1 MSIFRNKKIF
11 FFDGD
16 GTIWYPK
23 ETKRTKAPYWVYGD
37 TNSAEINTSGI
48 EKLVVSDTTFET
60 LKELNQ
66 KGVKLILL
74 STHPHEPE
82 IAQQVLHMKLAHLGL
97 LNIFYECLAT
107 DGRPEAKGE
116 EILKFLKK
124 YKLPKTQALMIGDS
138 YSYDYL
144 SAKKVGVDVVLLK
157 SDYLKHPPRGPRVK
171 KLIDEIRDVIGF
183 C

>member
-37 TNSAEINTSGI
+37 TNSTEINTSGI
-48 EKLVVSDTTFET
+48 EKLVVSDTTLET
-60 LKELNQ
+60 LKELKQ

-97 LNIFYECLAT
+97 LNIFDECLAT
-107 DGRPEAKGE
+107 DGRQEAKGE

-144 SAKKVGVDVVLLK
+144 SAKKVGVDAVLLK
-157 SDYLKHPPRGPRVK
+157 SSYLKHPARGQRVK
-171 KLIDEIRDVIGF
+171 KLIDEIEDVLDF